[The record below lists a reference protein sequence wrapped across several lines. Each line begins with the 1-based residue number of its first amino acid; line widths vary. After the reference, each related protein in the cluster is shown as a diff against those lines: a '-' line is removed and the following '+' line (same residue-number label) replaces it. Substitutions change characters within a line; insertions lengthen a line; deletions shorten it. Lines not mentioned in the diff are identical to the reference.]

1 MTDLTQ
7 SVQVERPASDER
19 TPAMRITRVETFL
32 VPPRWLFVR
41 VETDTGIVG
50 WGEPVVEGN
59 AETVRT
65 AVEQLAERLVG
76 ADPLRIE
83 DHWQVMTKGS
93 FYRGGAILASAVAGL
108 DQALWDIAGKHL
120 GVPVHQLLG
129 GHVRDRIRMYGWVGG
144 DEPAEVADAIAA
156 QLEVG
161 LTAVKMNASGRMHP
175 IGSVA
180 EIDGVVE
187 RVAAAREVLG
197 PDRDVA
203 VDFHGRFTL
212 ANARRVAPLL
222 EPLRPFFLEEPVVPE
237 NSHLIPQ
244 LTAATSI
251 PIATGERLFN
261 RQEFLPVLQGGIAV
275 AQPDLSHAGGITEV
289 HKIASLA
296 EVFDVQ
302 LAPHCPLGPLAL
314 AACLQVGFATPNFLI
329 QEQSIGIHYNQ
340 GAEVLDYVLDKTPL
354 KFVNGHIERL
364 TGPGLGIEIDEQAVR
379 AADRRGHAWR
389 SPVWRHDDGSYAEW

>member
-1 MTDLTQ
+1 
-7 SVQVERPASDER
+7 
-19 TPAMRITRVETFL
+19 MRIVRIETFL

-41 VETDTGIVG
+41 IETDNGIVG
-50 WGEPVVEGN
+50 WGEPVVEGRS
-59 AETVRT
+59 ETVRT
-65 AVEQLAERLVG
+65 AVEQLAELLIG

-156 QLEVG
+156 QLDVG
-161 LTAVKMNASGRMHP
+161 LTAVKMNASGKMHP

-197 PDRDVA
+197 PHRDVA

-237 NSHLIPQ
+237 NSHLISQ

-251 PIATGERLFN
+251 PVATGERLYS
-261 RQEFLPVLQGGIAV
+261 RQEFLPVLQAGIAV

-289 HKIASLA
+289 RKIASLA
-296 EVFDVQ
+296 EIFDVQ

-340 GAEVLDYVLDKTPL
+340 GAEVLDYVLDKEPL

-364 TGPGLGIEIDEQAVR
+364 TGPGLGIEIDERAVR
-379 AADRRGHAWR
+379 EADRRGHAWR